1 MIMELVKTS
10 EDFRRSYDEVGQSS
24 DIINSVQYS
33 LKDGDVQVGNINVY
47 KGGYSINVM
56 YNNKDVTT
64 LVNEIST
71 MIAATQV
78 VE

>member
-1 MIMELVKTS
+1 MELVKTS
-10 EDFRRSYDEVGQSS
+10 EDFRRTYDDVGQSS

-33 LKDGDVQVGNINVY
+33 LKDGDKQVGNINVY
-47 KGGYSINVM
+47 QGGYSINVM
-56 YNNKDVTT
+56 YTNKDVTT
-64 LVNEIST
+64 LVNEVST

>member
-1 MIMELVKTS
+1 MELVKTS
-10 EDFRRSYDEVGQSS
+10 EDFRRNYDEVGQSS

-33 LKDGDVQVGNINVY
+33 LKDGDTQVGNINVY
-47 KGGYSINVM
+47 NGGYSINVM
-56 YNNKDVTT
+56 CNNKDVTT
-64 LVNEIST
+64 LINEVST

>member
-1 MIMELVKTS
+1 MELVKTS
-10 EDFRRSYDEVGQSS
+10 EDFRRTYDEVGQSS

-33 LKDGDVQVGNINVY
+33 LKDGDTQVGNINVY
-47 KGGYSINVM
+47 NGGYSINVM
-56 YNNKDVTT
+56 CNNKDVTT
-64 LVNEIST
+64 LVNEVST

>member
-1 MIMELVKTS
+1 MELVKTS
-10 EDFRRSYDEVGQSS
+10 EDFRRNYDEVGQSS

-33 LKDGDVQVGNINVY
+33 LKDGDTQVGNINVY
-47 KGGYSINVM
+47 NGGYSINVM
-56 YNNKDVTT
+56 CNTKDVTT
-64 LVNEIST
+64 LINEVST

>member
-1 MIMELVKTS
+1 MELVKTS
-10 EDFRRSYDEVGQSS
+10 EDFRRTYDEVGQSS

-33 LKDGDVQVGNINVY
+33 LKDGDTQVGNINVY
-47 KGGYSINVM
+47 NGGYSINVM
-56 YNNKDVTT
+56 CNNKDVTT
-64 LVNEIST
+64 LINEVST